1 MTVLILVCSFQVPA
15 DEATVTYLANAGVM
29 VNHGETS
36 ILFDPLF
43 NNNYGQYELLP
54 NKMRAALITGQVPF
68 DKVDAVFISHFH
80 GDHFAPEDML
90 QLLIKRQDIYLYAP
104 EQAVAAMR
112 EVANGLTGSPV
123 SNRVTSIDISY
134 GAEPVRYELVNIEIA
149 ASRIPHSGWPEK
161 MGDIENLAFRVTLEG
176 SSTVLHLGDADTKD
190 YHYSQH
196 AGFWA
201 DLRGTGRPCW
211 LSALNRHRRLAFM
224 CPPPCPMSQVSDLL
238 STRDLTCL
246 QCRAKCDRSLILM
259 IDQNDCRHRG
269 RITCLEN
276 AIAYKRMQW
285 LSRNKTIHTGGIHV

>member
-1 MTVLILVCSFQVPA
+1 MTFPNQPTRINLIRRLMTVLILVCSFQVPA

-201 DLRGTGRPCW
+201 EREIQL
-211 LSALNRHRRLAFM
+211 AL
-224 CPPPCPMSQVSDLL
+224 PPYWYFS
-238 STRDLTCL
+238 
-246 QCRAKCDRSLILM
+246 
-259 IDQNDCRHRG
+259 
-269 RITCLEN
+269 
-276 AIAYKRMQW
+276 
-285 LSRNKTIHTGGIHV
+285 SRNGQAVLVKRLKPAQAVGIHVPATMSDEPGERPFEYQGFDLFTVPGEMRQISHSHD